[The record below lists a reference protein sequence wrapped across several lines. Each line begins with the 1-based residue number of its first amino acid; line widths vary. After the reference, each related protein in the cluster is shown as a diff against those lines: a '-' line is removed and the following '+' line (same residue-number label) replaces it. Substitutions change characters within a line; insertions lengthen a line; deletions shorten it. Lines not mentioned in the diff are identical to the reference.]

1 MMQNDQQRVRASV
14 SGMVQGVGFRWFVV
28 GEAERLGLRGWV
40 RNTADGSVE
49 VEMAGTPEQI
59 EAMMSRLAK
68 GPPAARVSAVHR
80 LTPGLDALPER
91 FEIVR

>member
-1 MMQNDQQRVRASV
+1 MTHIDHKRMFVRV
-14 SGMVQGVGFRWFVV
+14 SGRVQGVGFRWFVV

-49 VEMAGTPEQI
+49 VEAEGAAAAVDELR
-59 EAMMSRLAK
+59 ARLEK
-68 GPPAARVSAVHR
+68 GPPSARVSQVID
-80 LTPGLDALPER
+80 LKPSDFELPDG